1 MTTRVR
7 FAPSP
12 TGYLHIGSARTA
24 LFNYLYARHTGGKFL
39 LRIEDTDLA
48 RSTEESTRSILD
60 GLAWLELDQD
70 EEIVFQSDN
79 ADKHR
84 ATAKKL
90 LAEGKAYRDFT
101 PKAEPNDANVKD
113 AIKDRARANQGEKNL
128 RDNPY
133 RDLTAEESNKRAA
146 AGEPFAIRLKVPDV
160 RTGSGSDRVP
170 AVLKTSFED
179 AVYGLQER
187 DYAETEDLVLL
198 RSDGHPLY
206 NLAVVCD
213 DIEMQITHVIRGQDH
228 LTNTHK
234 QILIYEALGITPPTF
249 AHLPLIMAP
258 NKGKLSKRKHGEV
271 VSMTTYRDAGFLAAA
286 FRNFLALLGWSAGE
300 EKEIYSLVE
309 LIETFSLDGIH
320 RSNAVFNFTENDPR
334 KWTDDK
340 AQWMN
345 AEYIRTMP
353 IGELLPF
360 VKAELKSAKLW
371 REEYE
376 EQLSVVSGQLSEDA
390 DTLQKPARSKGE
402 MIRTPPSVSSPQISK
417 SSSDEMQK
425 TAREQGRYIQPEIG
439 SSEWFENTINLI
451 RQRFFTLK
459 DFSSQGRAYFSE
471 DYDFDPAAIAKNLT
485 KFPELKTWLPEL
497 ADRFEA
503 EFGDSVSSPHVSK
516 GYGEAA
522 NWPPANA
529 GGSDT
534 FTEANI
540 ELVVKAFTEEKGTKL
555 GVIMNGARTLITG
568 VAVGPSMLSVFEV
581 IGLERIIMRL
591 RSHVAWNS

>member
-1 MTTRVR
+1 MTVRVR

-24 LFNYLYARHTGGKFL
+24 LFNYLYARNTGGKFL

-60 GLAWLELDQD
+60 GLAWLELDHD

-79 ADKHR
+79 AEKHR
-84 ATAKKL
+84 VTARKL

-101 PKAEPNDANVKD
+101 PKAEPNDGNVKD
-113 AIKDRARANQGEKNL
+113 AIKDRARANQGQKNM

-133 RDLTAEESNKRAA
+133 RDLSTEESDARAA
-146 AGEPFAIRLKVPDV
+146 AGEPFAIRLKVAMHG
-160 RTGSGSDRVP
+160 RTAFD
-170 AVLKTSFED
+170 D
-179 AVYGLQER
+179 AVYGIQER
-187 DYAETEDLVLL
+187 NYDDTEDLVLL

-213 DIEMQITHVIRGQDH
+213 DIEMAITHVIRGQDH
-228 LTNTHK
+228 LTNAHK
-234 QILIYEALGITPPTF
+234 QVLIYEALGVTPPTF

-300 EKEIYSLVE
+300 EKEIYTLDELVE
-309 LIETFSLDGIH
+309 KFSLDGIH

-334 KWTDDK
+334 RWTDDK

-353 IGELLPF
+353 LDELIPF
-360 VKAELKSAKLW
+360 VRPELKAAKLW
-371 REEYE
+371 RDEYE
-376 EQLSVVSGQLSEDA
+376 D
-390 DTLQKPARSKGE
+390 DDRS
-402 MIRTPPSVSSPQISK
+402 
-417 SSSDEMQK
+417 
-425 TAREQGRYIQPEIG
+425 
-439 SSEWFENTINLI
+439 WFENTINLI

-471 DYDFDPAAIAKNLT
+471 DFDFDPAAIEKNLN
-485 KFPELKTWLPEL
+485 KFPALKIWLPEL
-497 ADRFEA
+497 ADRFET
-503 EFGDSVSSPHVSK
+503 EF
-516 GYGEAA
+516 
-522 NWPPANA
+522 
-529 GGSDT
+529 DT
-534 FTEANI
+534 LPYTEENI
-540 ELVVKAFTEEKGTKL
+540 ETVVRAFTEEKATKL
-555 GVIMNGARTLITG
+555 GVIMNGARTLLTG
-568 VAVGPSMLSVFEV
+568 VAVGPSMLSVFE
-581 IGLERIIMRL
+581 ILGKDRSILRL
-591 RSHVAWNS
+591 KSQVVWNI

>member
-1 MTTRVR
+1 MSVRVR

-48 RSTEESTRSILD
+48 RSTEESTRSILE
-60 GLAWLELDQD
+60 GLAWLELEHD

-79 ADKHR
+79 AEKHR
-84 ATAKKL
+84 ETAQRL

-101 PKAEPNDANVKD
+101 PREAPSDANVKD
-113 AIKDRARANQGEKNL
+113 AIKERARAQGGDKNM

-133 RDLTAEESNKRAA
+133 RDLSKEESDARAA

-160 RTGSGSDRVP
+160 RTGSDSDWASP
-170 AVLKTSFED
+170 SGKTSFED

-187 DYAETEDLVLL
+187 DHKETEDLVLL

-234 QILIYEALGITPPTF
+234 QILIYEALGVTPPTF

-286 FRNFLALLGWSAGE
+286 FRNSLALLGWSAGE
-300 EKEIYSLVE
+300 EQEIYSLKELVE
-309 LIETFSLDGIH
+309 KFSLEGIH
-320 RSNAVFNFTENDPR
+320 RSNAIFNFSDNDPR

-340 AQWMN
+340 AIWMN

-353 IGELLPF
+353 LYDLLPF
-360 VKAELKSAKLW
+360 VKAELKANKLW

-376 EQLSVVSGQLSEDA
+376 PEGRALASVIDSTEVSEAFPDGEDR
-390 DTLQKPARSKGE
+390 PVARAVDVRKVG
-402 MIRTPPSVSSPQISK
+402 TYDWYVHTV
-417 SSSDEMQK
+417 D
-425 TAREQGRYIQPEIG
+425 
-439 SSEWFENTINLI
+439 LI
-451 RQRFFTLK
+451 RARFFTLK
-459 DFSSQGRAYFSE
+459 DFSTQGRAYFSE
-471 DYDFDPAAIAKNLT
+471 DFDFDPAAITKNLA
-485 KFPELKTWLPEL
+485 KFPDLESWLPEL
-497 ADRFEA
+497 ATRFEA
-503 EFGDSVSSPHVSK
+503 EFDN
-516 GYGEAA
+516 E
-522 NWPPANA
+522 PANLNDLDPGA
-529 GGSDT
+529 EEPAALRTHSGKLVYN
-534 FTEANI
+534 EANI
-540 ELVVKAFTEEKGTKL
+540 ETVVKAFTEEKDTKL
-555 GVIMNGARTLITG
+555 GVIMNGARTLLTG

-581 IGLERIIMRL
+581 IGLDRTLMRL
-591 RSHVAWNS
+591 RSRVAWSGNPDAPAG

>member
-24 LFNYLYARHTGGKFL
+24 LFNYLYARNTGGKFL

-60 GLAWLELDQD
+60 GLAWLELDHD

-84 ATAKKL
+84 VTARKL

-113 AIKDRARANQGEKNL
+113 AIKDRARANQGERNM

-133 RDLTAEESNKRAA
+133 RELSTEESDARAA
-146 AGEPFAIRLKVPDV
+146 AGEPFAIRLKVATHG
-160 RTGSGSDRVP
+160 RTAFD
-170 AVLKTSFED
+170 D
-179 AVYGLQER
+179 AVYGIQER
-187 DYAETEDLVLL
+187 NYDDTEDLVLL

-213 DIEMQITHVIRGQDH
+213 DIEMAITHVIRGQDH
-228 LTNTHK
+228 LTNAHK
-234 QILIYEALGITPPTF
+234 QVLIYEALGVTPPTF

-300 EKEIYSLVE
+300 EKEIYSLNELVE
-309 LIETFSLDGIH
+309 KFSLGGIH
-320 RSNAVFNFTENDPR
+320 RSNAVFNFHESDPR

-340 AQWMN
+340 AIWMN

-353 IGELLPF
+353 LGELIPF
-360 VKAELKSAKLW
+360 VKPELKAAKLW
-371 REEYE
+371 RDEYE
-376 EQLSVVSGQLSEDA
+376 D
-390 DTLQKPARSKGE
+390 DDR
-402 MIRTPPSVSSPQISK
+402 
-417 SSSDEMQK
+417 
-425 TAREQGRYIQPEIG
+425 
-439 SSEWFENTINLI
+439 EWFENTINLI

-471 DYDFDPAAIAKNLT
+471 DYDFDSAAIEKNLS
-485 KFPELKTWLPEL
+485 KFPDLKTWLPEL

-503 EFGDSVSSPHVSK
+503 EFETTP
-516 GYGEAA
+516 Y
-522 NWPPANA
+522 
-529 GGSDT
+529 
-534 FTEANI
+534 TEENI
-540 ELVVKAFTEEKGTKL
+540 EVVVKAFTEEKGTKL
-555 GVIMNGARTLITG
+555 GVIMNGARTLLTG
-568 VAVGPSMLSVFEV
+568 VAVGPSMLSVFETL
-581 IGLERIIMRL
+581 GSEKTKMRL
-591 RSHVAWNS
+591 KSQVAWN